1 MPMHSAPFIIEP
13 YVKPSTIRSPLGFM
27 SQATYW
33 AQLLFPGVT
42 VLTRHFLHVELL
54 LRELRRKRKAGES
67 RYKIEQLLRSPTVH
81 RRLEQEYKRA
91 VGAEND
97 QVITK
102 MTYWQRYASMF
113 EYFGLWSAPRNLQP
127 RDLWQIVFSGRLP
140 SQFRAWVTPEVAEKR
155 RRRIAHTRWYLRF
168 QQELIAA
175 SGQPERLLWWVTGE
189 GGPRDASV
197 EIRLSRR
204 LSYAFLLWQTLFEVG
219 AKLRFRGAAFPNTT
233 SRPLNPR
240 ETVEL
245 LVLAVED
252 AEPST
257 DTLRRVF
264 SGLLSAHAHQL
275 KPSMPN
281 WQAAVE
287 RQPWHESTLT
297 RLYDGSAV
305 RDLATTPA
313 GSLFARLVNLHGY
326 YCERQ
331 GKTDAEF
338 IRANA
343 NGFTPLKFPR
353 ISAQFQ
359 GTPWGLFGY
368 RLDQAVALYRS
379 GAPT

>member
-1 MPMHSAPFIIEP
+1 MHSPFIIEP

-54 LRELRRKRKAGES
+54 LRELRRRKKVGES
-67 RYKIEQLLRSPTVH
+67 RQKIEQMLRSPTMH
-81 RRLEQEYKRA
+81 RRLEREYKRA
-91 VGAEND
+91 VDAEND
-97 QVITK
+97 QVVTK

-113 EYFGLWSAPRNLQP
+113 EYFGLWKAPRNLQP
-127 RDLWQIVFSGRLP
+127 KDLWQIVFSGRMP
-140 SQFRAWVTPEVAEKR
+140 REFRTWAVPEASEKR

-168 QQELIAA
+168 QEELVEAA
-175 SGQPERLLWWVTGE
+175 GEPERLLWWVTGE
-189 GGPRDASV
+189 GGPRDASA
-197 EIRLSRR
+197 EMRLSRR
-204 LSYAFLLWQTLFEVG
+204 LSYAFLVWQTLFEVG
-219 AKLRFRGAAFPNTT
+219 SKLRFRGTALPKAT
-233 SRPLNPR
+233 SRVLSPR
-240 ETVEL
+240 EVVNL
-245 LVLAVED
+245 LVLAAEQ

-257 DTLRRVF
+257 DNLKRVF

-275 KPSMPN
+275 KPSLPQ
-281 WQAAVE
+281 WQATVE

-297 RLYDGSAV
+297 RLYDGSPVKELAV
-305 RDLATTPA
+305 VPA
-313 GSLFARLVNLHGY
+313 PSLFSRLVGLHQY

-338 IRANA
+338 IRASA
-343 NGFTPLKFPR
+343 NGFAPLKFPK

-359 GTPWGLFGY
+359 ATPWGLFGY

-379 GAPT
+379 GAPK